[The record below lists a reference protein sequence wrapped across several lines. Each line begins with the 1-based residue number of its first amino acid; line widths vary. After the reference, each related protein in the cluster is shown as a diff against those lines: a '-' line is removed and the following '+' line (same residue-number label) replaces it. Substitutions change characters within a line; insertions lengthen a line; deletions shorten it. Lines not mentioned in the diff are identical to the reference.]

1 MKKIVFLVSGSGGT
15 LRFLYHAI
23 RRIGLDFEIT
33 GVLGDRECSALD
45 FAARN
50 KIYSKK
56 LKYNRTSPGELRSE
70 LESLQP
76 GLIVTNIHKIID
88 TETLKKFPEKFINL
102 HYSLL
107 PSFGGII
114 GMETVERAKKL
125 NAGFVG
131 GTCHEVSEDVDA
143 GRIIQQGCF
152 AVDWDR
158 DKDIVD
164 TVFKVSCI
172 VLMGGIMTKF
182 AVSSVSNE
190 QLILNNRKA
199 IFSPALPFDD
209 IFDDSFWELIKETN

>member
-15 LRFLYHAI
+15 LRFLYYAI
-23 RRIGLDFEIT
+23 KRLELDIEIT
-33 GVLGDRECSALD
+33 GVISDRECTALD
-45 FAARN
+45 FAVQN

-56 LKYNRTSPGELRSE
+56 IKYDRTSPGDLRSE
-70 LESLQP
+70 LETLQP

-88 TETLKKFPEKFINL
+88 TGTLKIFPEKFINL

-125 NAGFVG
+125 NTGFIG
-131 GTCHEVSEDVDA
+131 GTCHEVCEEVDA

-172 VLMGGIMTKF
+172 VLLGGIMTKF
-182 AVSSVSNE
+182 VLSSGTKE

-199 IFSPALPFDD
+199 NFSPALPFDD
-209 IFDDSFWELIKETN
+209 VFDDALWELIREIN